1 MSEETK
7 KTVEETPAEE
17 PNTAPQA
24 EPAAAPEET
33 AAAPETDESEKTDG
47 KKKEGFVKKKAR
59 ELEAVKAKLDAAEKN
74 ANQAKDCLLYTSPE
88 LLSGVPA
95 RGLPGPDHCGHRGAE
110 RGGCRNA

>member
-24 EPAAAPEET
+24 EPEAAPEET
-33 AAAPETDESEKTDG
+33 AAAPETDEAEKTDG
-47 KKKEGFVKKKAR
+47 KKKEGFFNKKAR

-74 ANQAKDCLLYTSPE
+74 ANQAKISCCGWLPSTKTTASAPPVRLTRSSTMAFRSP
-88 LLSGVPA
+88 
-95 RGLPGPDHCGHRGAE
+95 
-110 RGGCRNA
+110 